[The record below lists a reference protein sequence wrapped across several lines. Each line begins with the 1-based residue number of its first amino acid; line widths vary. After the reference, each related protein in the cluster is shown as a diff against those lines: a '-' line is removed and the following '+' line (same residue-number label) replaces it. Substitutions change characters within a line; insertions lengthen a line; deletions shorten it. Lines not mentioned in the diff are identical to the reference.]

1 MLSLAHGTIEKLQL
15 EVMQSNQCRSK
26 SEALLATASSETIA
40 LRSKV
45 RSLLHSEE
53 SLRRSD
59 TLKQRQLEVLEAT
72 LCGLKQ
78 RQNELQAGLLAADRT
93 RGTPQN
99 SQGGQGSKGGEDE
112 QGAHADQN
120 ARDDGPLRVESST
133 LAQALRE
140 ADSHTADLQRRYAL
154 AERATRDATREA
166 TRLRAE
172 ELEQARAA
180 SAEMEQAAQRAQ
192 QTEAEL
198 RQQLAKAAAAH
209 ADDQAA
215 VSAVEGF
222 REQAVAAAH
231 EQGVAVAEAAS
242 LRSEVETLRG
252 QVGALTCE
260 LADAERATCDE
271 SKEAKRL
278 RAEELEQA
286 RAASAEMEQ
295 AAQRAQQTE
304 AELRQQLAKAA
315 ATHADDQAAVSAAR
329 LAAND
334 AEGRLS
340 ALLGQL
346 EMSLPTTQQSLARL
360 DQGAEEADTTLIEKA
375 HDAGAAA
382 GRYASALA
390 AAELA
395 AREAQET
402 VRRQAKE
409 LEQAR
414 AERDASS
421 REATDAARRLDAAE
435 RLADVL
441 ERRVALEHREK
452 MEAQDVTTAM
462 REGLAR
468 SSTSIK
474 ESRDTSAQQQELAER
489 RAAVAEMRVD
499 AAKEAVAS
507 MQREVAAARH
517 SAQQELTWE
526 QRRHGAVVDALR
538 AELMVLEAALERVFA
553 AGVPAGAQDAQ
564 VLGNWQLLADRAECV
579 VEGAPPPTARV
590 GLLSNP
596 GQIGEQESAS
606 TILKDACRMLLVQS
620 HRDLKPVLGE
630 VVRVAVTVPELER
643 LIGIVRVAWA
653 FAHSEYGGCPSHDE
667 LPRIDALE
675 GLMRQWANEHR
686 RAKLRAKR
694 VQDEYA
700 RFRTEVGAMCGV
712 SSTECEGSNLEML
725 LAKIRM
731 RLEVALHAAPPA
743 PSMGQ

>member
-1 MLSLAHGTIEKLQL
+1 MSTEFTPSSNLRANVPARATLTQTAKGEAMFSTPPREEDSMLSLAHGTIEKLQL

-166 TRLRAE
+166 T
-172 ELEQARAA
+172 
-180 SAEMEQAAQRAQ
+180 
-192 QTEAEL
+192 
-198 RQQLAKAAAAH
+198 
-209 ADDQAA
+209 
-215 VSAVEGF
+215 
-222 REQAVAAAH
+222 
-231 EQGVAVAEAAS
+231 
-242 LRSEVETLRG
+242 
-252 QVGALTCE
+252 
-260 LADAERATCDE
+260 
-271 SKEAKRL
+271 RL